1 MNKKFLYFLI
11 IFFIFFI
18 ILFIFGA
25 FYEEKQ
31 KKAEIKIFPTSTS
44 TTIQKDK
51 IIAKVARVIDG
62 DTIKVLISDR
72 EETVRLIGVDA
83 PEITD
88 SRKAIQCFGKE
99 ASDKAKEV
107 LGKKTVVLEAD
118 STQDNKDKYGRLL
131 RYVFVDGIN
140 LSKLMI
146 SQGYAHEYTYQ
157 NNPYKYMDEFK
168 DAQEQAQE
176 NKIGLWA
183 DGICN

>member
-11 IFFIFFI
+11 FFFI

-25 FYEEKQ
+25 FYREKQ
-31 KKAEIKIFPTSTS
+31 KKSEIKISPTSTS
-44 TTIQKDK
+44 AAIQKDK
-51 IIAKVARVIDG
+51 IIAKVVRVIDG
-62 DTIKVLISDR
+62 DTIKVLISDK
-72 EETVRLIGVDA
+72 EEAVRLIGIDA

-88 SRKAIQCFGKE
+88 SRKTIQCFGKE

-107 LGKKTVVLEAD
+107 SGEKTVVREAD

-168 DAQEQAQE
+168 DAQEQAQK
-176 NKIGLWA
+176 NKVGLWA
-183 DGICN
+183 DGVCN